1 MSLDDLTR
9 AHEDLSAAVSDLYAA
24 RARLIREARL
34 EGYTWPQIADALG
47 MTVHG
52 AIKASRMGS

>member
-9 AHEDLSAAVSDLYAA
+9 VHEDLSSAVRDLYAA
-24 RARLIREARL
+24 RARLILEARSD
-34 EGYTWPQIADALG
+34 GHTWPQIADALG